1 MATRISKTFTFEA
14 AHRLQYHGGHCR
26 RLHGHSYQVTV
37 SISGSLTPSGSEG
50 GMVMDFGRL
59 SEAWAPIKERLDHR
73 TILQYSDPLTKA
85 LPPDDVI
92 LTPFTPT
99 AENLAEYI
107 WGRLQ
112 RIHDHL
118 QVTVNETA
126 TSSATYPA

>member
-26 RLHGHSYQVTV
+26 RLHGHSYQVTI
-37 SISGSLTPSGSEG
+37 SITGALTPSGSEE
-50 GMVMDFGRL
+50 GMVLDFGRL

-73 TILQYSDPLTKA
+73 TILQHTDPLIQA
-85 LPPDDVI
+85 LGDDVTI
-92 LTPFTPT
+92 TPFAPT
-99 AENLAEYI
+99 AENLAEFI
-107 WGRLQ
+107 WGRMNY
-112 RIHDHL
+112 IHDHL